1 MKRVSA
7 LFQNTGKV
15 AAILAMLVLLSPVNA
30 QPRDQIGSPSDL
42 EQQRPE
48 NEIRASLDRE
58 TLGTAMQSL
67 LDATIARDLESTL
80 SYVPPRKI
88 QKIAES
94 MGKSRRE
101 AIIELTKIG
110 REQDRHSGI
119 EVISG
124 HYDLDAARFGKT
136 SAGRDYALLPYSRT
150 FKGNGETFELTYLA
164 LASMDDG
171 QLFITPLSD
180 DTLMPELIE
189 LYPDLAEIA
198 VPGEITAR

>member
-30 QPRDQIGSPSDL
+30 QPRDQIGLPSDL
-42 EQQRPE
+42 
-48 NEIRASLDRE
+48 D
-58 TLGTAMQSL
+58 
-67 LDATIARDLESTL
+67 
-80 SYVPPRKI
+80 V
-88 QKIAES
+88 
-94 MGKSRRE
+94 
-101 AIIELTKIG
+101 
-110 REQDRHSGI
+110 
-119 EVISG
+119 
-124 HYDLDAARFGKT
+124 ARFGKT